1 MKPFKYFIYFL
12 VFLVIESKVNA
23 QATTYVPDDNFE
35 QALIDLGY
43 DMILD
48 DYVLTEDIITITVL
62 DVSSKNINDLTGIED
77 FTALETLHCYSNN
90 LTVLDLSDNII
101 LVTLD
106 CRFNNLS
113 SLNISNNTALE
124 WLACSANNLTNL
136 DVSGNPNLANLFC
149 AQNNLSSL
157 DVTNNT
163 ALVYM
168 ECGNNNLSSLD
179 VSNKTALETL
189 SCGGNNL
196 TNLNVSNC
204 PILNSIYCEEND
216 LTSLNISTVPN
227 LFYLSCPQNNLESI
241 DVSSNPSLYYFFCN
255 QNNITSLDLSANT
268 SLSLLDCSNNRLIS
282 LNVKNGNNQAINYNF
297 YATNNPNLTCIQV
310 DDTAWSTTNWSSN
323 IDPQSYFSEDCNLD
337 VNDYNIENLSVF
349 PNPAQDFFQIE
360 TNTAIQEVIIYNSLG
375 KTIAKYHLQEKYDVS
390 NLEKGVF
397 FVSVKL
403 DNKIINQKIIIN

>member
-1 MKPFKYFIYFL
+1 MKTIKYFFYL
-12 VFLVIESKVNA
+12 VAFLVIELKANA
-23 QATTYVPDDNFE
+23 QTTYVPDDNFE
-35 QALIDLGY
+35 QALIDMGY
-43 DMILD
+43 DDVLD
-48 DYVLTEDIITITVL
+48 DYVLTEDINTITVL

-136 DVSGNPNLANLFC
+136 DVSGNPNLTNLFC
-149 AQNNLSSL
+149 DQNNLSSL

-168 ECGNNNLSSLD
+168 GCGQNNLTSLD

-216 LTSLNISTVPN
+216 LTNLNISTVPN
-227 LFYLSCPQNNLESI
+227 LFYLNCSQNNLESI
-241 DVSSNPSLYYFFCN
+241 DVSSNLSLYYFFCY
-255 QNNITSLDLSANT
+255 QNNITSLDVSGNIFLA
-268 SLSLLDCSNNRLIS
+268 LLDCKDNLLTQ

-310 DDTAWSTTNWSSN
+310 DDAAWSTANWTN
-323 IDPQSYFSEDCNLD
+323 IDPQQYFSEDCSLGID
-337 VNDYNIENLSVF
+337 DYNAENLSVF
-349 PNPAQDFFQIE
+349 PNPTQDFFQIE
-360 TNTAIQEVIIYNSLG
+360 TNMTIQEVIIYNSLG
-375 KTIAKYHLQEKYDVS
+375 KTIVKCHSKERYDVS
-390 NLEKGVF
+390 NLNKGIYFLSIRLNNKKVIH
-397 FVSVKL
+397 KL
-403 DNKIINQKIIIN
+403 LID